1 MGRAWHRRTNFKNS
15 SAVETIEILSNFYK
29 LCPERSRLLF
39 FGSVSSAEHMKWFLF
54 SEHFPGPGSC
64 PSTAAH
70 VSAQR
75 GVKSLKALSP
85 GLWNP
90 LQSWLWQ
97 QAAEQNPGTHLEPQD
112 PGMKQHPSSSGSTSS
127 GLFPPS
133 LTKVWAEGGIFTSK
147 KGTWSRLGWSA
158 LSWCSPSQ
166 AEGTKTPNWAL
177 WEKGTQNWAPE
188 LSTRIC
194 PQFPNPITPRTA
206 ILNIP
211 TYKVFNPGPDVVAG
225 ISWHCRNFLWISL
238 QVLSSA
244 FSIPGMVL
252 GSEALCCSLSLCSC
266 ALPSRFPHIHW
277 FLFIYLTPHYS
288 RDINQN
294 PHHVP
299 NSESKQFLLGHKL
312 SSQAI

>member
-1 MGRAWHRRTNFKNS
+1 MISLFRAFSRPRQLSKHS
-15 SAVETIEILSNFYK
+15 STCE
-29 LCPERSRLLF
+29 CPERCEISESPEPRA
-39 FGSVSSAEHMKWFLF
+39 VKSSAKLALAAGSRAKPRYPPGATGPWDETTSQQQGLHQLWAF
-54 SEHFPGPGSC
+54 S
-64 PSTAAH
+64 
-70 VSAQR
+70 
-75 GVKSLKALSP
+75 SLSHQGLS
-85 GLWNP
+85 WR
-90 LQSWLWQ
+90 WDFHQ
-97 QAAEQNPGTHLEPQD
+97 QKGHLEQVRVKCTELVQPQ
-112 PGMKQHPSSSGSTSS
+112 PSWGDKNTKLTSENRD
-127 GLFPPS
+127 
-133 LTKVWAEGGIFTSK
+133 TE
-147 KGTWSRLGWSA
+147 A
-158 LSWCSPSQ
+158 LSW
-166 AEGTKTPNWAL
+166 EKGTQNWTPEL
-177 WEKGTQNWAPE
+177 SEGTQNWAPE

-194 PQFPNPITPRTA
+194 PQCPNPISPRTA

-211 TYKVFNPGPDVVAG
+211 SYKVFNPGPDVVAG

-266 ALPSRFPHIHW
+266 ALPSRFPQIHW